1 MYTQAA
7 QDKFIEL
14 RAQGWSLNHI
24 AAEIYV
30 AKRTLVEWARQFAA
44 EIQNLRAQLQEM
56 AQDKF
61 LASHEDELA
70 RLLQTRKD
78 VKDNRASRPPHTV
91 PADKLFRVAA
101 DLREEIRLLRGQN
114 HSAEQA
120 SNPETNGHSR
130 GIAPATN
137 GSLDH

>member
-1 MYTQAA
+1 MYTADK
-7 QDKFIEL
+7 QDKFVEL

-30 AKRTLVEWARQFAA
+30 AKRTLVEWAREFAA

-56 AQDKF
+56 AQEKF

-70 RLLQTRKD
+70 RLLRMQKD
-78 VKDNRASRPPHTV
+78 VEDELASRALHTV

-101 DLREEIRLLRGQN
+101 DLREEIRKLRAQN
-114 HSAEQA
+114 ESAEQA

-130 GIAPATN
+130 GIVPATN